1 MPVEI
6 KPVQLPKDAS
16 AFIDVWFDL
25 YGSNPNWV
33 APLKFE
39 RKDFLNPAK
48 NPYFKLANIQCFI
61 AWKDGKRVGTISAQ
75 VDKGY
80 QSVEANVGFFGF
92 FEFIDDEAVAKGLID
107 AARDWLRGQGM
118 ARMMGPFNFN
128 TNHEC
133 GLLVDA
139 FDKDPLVLMT
149 YNLDY
154 YPKMYE
160 RIGLTKTKDLYAYWL
175 ENNGPVPERIA
186 KLADRFM
193 EKHPE
198 ITIRGFNPKNF
209 EAEVAMAK
217 DIYND
222 AWADNWGFVKLT
234 DDEFQKVAEGLRPMI
249 DSRYCYVVER
259 NGTPIAFS
267 LTLPDYNQVVK
278 PMKGSIFPFGWWYWL
293 TLPKKINQIRV
304 FVLGVRREWQH
315 LAIGAPL
322 YKRTWDNGREAKVK
336 GAECSWILEDNHRMR
351 GALEKMGAKIYKTYR
366 IYGGDL

>member
-1 MPVEI
+1 MSVEI
-6 KPVQLPKDAS
+6 KPIQLPSDAS
-16 AFIDVWFDL
+16 AFIAVWFDL
-25 YGSNPNWV
+25 YGTNPNWV
-33 APLKFE
+33 APLRFE

-61 AWKDGKRVGTISAQ
+61 AYKDGKPVGTISAQ

-92 FEFIDDEAVAKGLID
+92 YEFTNNLEVAQKLID

-139 FDKDPLVLMT
+139 FDQDPLVLMT

-154 YPKMYE
+154 YPAMYE
-160 RIGLTKTKDLYAYWL
+160 RVGLTKAKDLYAYWL
-175 ENNGPVPERIA
+175 DNNGPVPERIA
-186 KLADRFM
+186 KLANRFM

-198 ITIRGFNPKNF
+198 ITIRGFDTKNF

-217 DIYND
+217 EIYND

-234 DDEFQKVAEGLRPMI
+234 DDEFKKVAEGLRPML

-278 PMKGSIFPFGWWYWL
+278 TMKGSIFPFGWWYWL
-293 TLPKKINQIRV
+293 TMPKKINQIRV

-322 YKRTWDNGREAKVK
+322 YKRTWDNGREANVK

-351 GALEKMGAKIYKTYR
+351 GALEKMGARIYKTYR